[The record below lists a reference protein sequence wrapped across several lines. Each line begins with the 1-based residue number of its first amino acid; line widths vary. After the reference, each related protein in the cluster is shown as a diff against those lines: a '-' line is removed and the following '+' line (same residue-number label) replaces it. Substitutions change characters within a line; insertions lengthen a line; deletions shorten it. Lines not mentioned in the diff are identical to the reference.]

1 MTLSLGVSNRINKG
15 GSENCGGDFLL
26 IECTDASLSS
36 GTSSLISL
44 TNAFSGTRL
53 DNDTLTTKFD
63 VLITDPD
70 GVDGSDDVSIRV
82 GQGSGT
88 NLTDII
94 NGTGFISAAL
104 SQLVVRNITKV
115 STCSGDNWDNNF
127 IIVFTITND
136 KPSFETKI
144 FIKNLSIIH
153 KNSIGTVIETL
164 TFDFSSNGSVPA
176 NLDGV
181 GAFDPSSSTSSVG
194 NRVPIISTGP

>member
-53 DNDTLTTKFD
+53 DNDTLTTSFN
-63 VLITDPD
+63 VLITDPT

-88 NLTDII
+88 SLGDII
-94 NGTGFISAAL
+94 NGTAFISAAL
-104 SQLVVRNITKV
+104 SQIVVRNITKV
-115 STCSGDNWDNNF
+115 STCTGDDWDNNF

-136 KPSFETKI
+136 KPSFETQI
-144 FIKNLSIIH
+144 FIKDLSIIH
-153 KNSIGTVIETL
+153 KNASGTVIETL
-164 TFDFSSNGSVPA
+164 TFDFSSNGSVPT
-176 NLDGV
+176 NLNGV
-181 GAFDPSSSTSSVG
+181 GAFAPSSSTSSVG
-194 NRVPIISTGP
+194 NRVPIISTSP